1 MDERAEANWLGEQ
14 RKKVRKKVKS
24 SCLLFYNIYK
34 YQEQGYDP
42 VCRNEKKAQ
51 LTNQRMPKE
60 ETVKHTHTHAHNRE
74 EKINLV
80 PRFELEL
87 NKSREISFFFFFFLF
102 FLSIL
107 SYPGL

>member
-14 RKKVRKKVKS
+14 RKKGRKKVKS
-24 SCLLFYNIYK
+24 SCLLFYNI

-60 ETVKHTHTHAHNRE
+60 ETVKHTHTRTQQGR
-74 EKINLV
+74 K
-80 PRFELEL
+80 
-87 NKSREISFFFFFFLF
+87 K
-102 FLSIL
+102 
-107 SYPGL
+107 